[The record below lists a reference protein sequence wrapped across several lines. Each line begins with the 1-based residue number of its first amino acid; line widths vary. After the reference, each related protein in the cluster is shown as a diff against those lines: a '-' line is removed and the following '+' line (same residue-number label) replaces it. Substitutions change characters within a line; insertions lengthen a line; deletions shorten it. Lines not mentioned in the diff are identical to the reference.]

1 MSATLSHLQ
10 PGHVVEFEGERW
22 LVTMVND
29 CRARLVPQQKKVVV
43 VVTAS
48 GKSATFQRY
57 GASINVSPN
66 SELPVVG
73 IDRDWLAKQPIL
85 SVS

>member
-1 MSATLSHLQ
+1 MSTTLSHLQ

-48 GKSATFQRY
+48 GKSVTFQRY

-73 IDRDWLAKQPIL
+73 IDRAFL
-85 SVS
+85 SSLKVC